1 MTRQFAVGKLKKMNK
16 NKTLEIEQ
24 RKRLPTM
31 EWLLKGAQNL
41 TKARKIRI

>member
-1 MTRQFAVGKLKKMNK
+1 MTRQFSVGKLKKINK

-31 EWLLKGAQNL
+31 EWLLKGA
-41 TKARKIRI
+41 